1 MGLVNLYVIKYNDY
15 IIKMDKRL
23 GFKPPLFLRKP
34 FHWLKA
40 TENER

>member
-1 MGLVNLYVIKYNDY
+1 MNLVNLYVIKYNGY

-23 GFKPPLFLRKP
+23 GFKPLFFRKP

-40 TENER
+40 TEE